1 MNIDKSIGKSFEQR
15 RAFPDSSMAFDYAL
29 AILVFGIA
37 SCNVMKGS
45 ALHADEG
52 RILGGNITIVKPHSQ
67 PWVVGIIFSRISEK
81 IRCGGTLLSKKHV
94 ISAAHCEVMSYGGAT
109 HVVVGEHDQTKE
121 DGQQKIEIANRS
133 MLDKDYDVFHNPDPD
148 MIIYEL
154 KQEVNNQFAKPA
166 SLPKEDERFD
176 TYTVSGWG
184 HMNLNEQL
192 SEVLR
197 SVQLS
202 DIGQDNSCYKIGG
215 LFNPKNTICG
225 ENQQDIVLGPCNGD
239 SGGPWVSRNDR
250 GEVVLAGVH
259 KGGRCKRHEVSHAA
273 AQVSYPP
280 YLAWIKKEIGIKN

>member
-94 ISAAHCEVMSYGGAT
+94 ISAAHCEVKSGGVRSAAHCEVKSCGAT
-109 HVVVGEHDQTKE
+109 HVVVGEHDQSKE
-121 DGQQKIEIANRS
+121 DGQEKIGIANRS
-133 MLDKDYDVFHNPDPD
+133 WLDNDYDLDKNSDPD

-154 KQEVNNQFAKPA
+154 KQEVNNKFAKPA
-166 SLPKEDERFD
+166 YLPKEMKGLIPTRLVD
-176 TYTVSGWG
+176 G
-184 HMNLNEQL
+184 
-192 SEVLR
+192 
-197 SVQLS
+197 
-202 DIGQDNSCYKIGG
+202 DI
-215 LFNPKNTICG
+215 
-225 ENQQDIVLGPCNGD
+225 
-239 SGGPWVSRNDR
+239 
-250 GEVVLAGVH
+250 
-259 KGGRCKRHEVSHAA
+259 
-273 AQVSYPP
+273 
-280 YLAWIKKEIGIKN
+280 